1 MIYNGHTENFIKKM
15 YMNLGITNS
24 KQLDFKNIAQ
34 MLTIQIFYWNRPS
47 QALFDEYRAFILLNE
62 QLTPSQLWQDFCHEL
77 GHILL
82 HTGQQ
87 HQMTNS
93 WIKYLENKANN
104 FMYHACMPTFMLDD
118 LIENDS
124 SLSVKDLQLIFN
136 VEYEFAEKRLTQYFN
151 NKNMPKWNSAF
162 LLYF

>member
-62 QLTPSQLWQDFCHEL
+62 QLTPSQLWQDFATSL
-77 GHILL
+77 VIYSYI
-82 HTGQQ
+82 QD
-87 HQMTNS
+87 
-93 WIKYLENKANN
+93 NN
-104 FMYHACMPTFMLDD
+104 T
-118 LIENDS
+118 
-124 SLSVKDLQLIFN
+124 K
-136 VEYEFAEKRLTQYFN
+136 
-151 NKNMPKWNSAF
+151 
-162 LLYF
+162 